1 MDACA
6 DGKEAFGRIAGDM
19 HYDLLL
25 LDNDLPGASGIEL
38 IRHAR
43 EFRHRRPTPVVMFSA
58 SDVER
63 EAKQAGADAFLR
75 KPEDV
80 LAIAVTIAR
89 LLAGRRGE

>member
-1 MDACA
+1 M
-6 DGKEAFGRIAGDM
+6 
-19 HYDLLL
+19 
-25 LDNDLPGASGIEL
+25 DNDLPGASGIEL

-43 EFRHRRPTPVVMFSA
+43 DFRHRKHMPIIMLSG

-63 EAKQAGADAFLR
+63 EAKRAGADAFLR

-89 LLAGRRGE
+89 LLATKRKE